1 MALLILGL
9 VLFLGT
15 HAFTMAREPR
25 AALVAQLGEGPYKGL
40 YSVLSVAGVVLIALA
55 SAAIGRPDTSR
66 CGSRRSGRA
75 TWRFSWSGPPS

>member
-9 VLFLGT
+9 VLFLGI

-40 YSVLSVAGVVLIALA
+40 YSVLSVAGIALA

>member
-9 VLFLGT
+9 ALFLGT

-40 YSVLSVAGVVLIALA
+40 YSVLSVAGIALA